1 MIKGEN
7 FYLLPLYLNNETN
20 QFNEILYYLLN
31 VMWFICSDVYER
43 LYLLSH
49 QFILFFITHIF
60 FYLFHNKEEWMKKG
74 SEINMQNLTELE
86 VENLRHLIGAHGTLI
101 NKLEQYAQ
109 ECNDPQLTAML
120 QKDVRD
126 ARNTKQQLISFLG

>member
-1 MIKGEN
+1 M
-7 FYLLPLYLNNETN
+7 
-20 QFNEILYYLLN
+20 
-31 VMWFICSDVYER
+31 
-43 LYLLSH
+43 
-49 QFILFFITHIF
+49 HIF
-60 FYLFHNKEEWMKKG
+60 FSLFHNKEWIKKG
-74 SEINMQNLTELE
+74 REINMQNLTELE

-120 QKDVRD
+120 QKDARD

>member
-1 MIKGEN
+1 MIGSRIL
-7 FYLLPLYLNNETN
+7 YLSPLYLNNKTN

-31 VMWFICSDVYER
+31 VMWFICRNVYGK
-43 LYLLSH
+43 LYPLSH
-49 QFILFFITHIF
+49 PFILFFITHIF
-60 FYLFHNKEEWMKKG
+60 FYLFHNKKEWMKKG

-120 QKDVRD
+120 QKDARD